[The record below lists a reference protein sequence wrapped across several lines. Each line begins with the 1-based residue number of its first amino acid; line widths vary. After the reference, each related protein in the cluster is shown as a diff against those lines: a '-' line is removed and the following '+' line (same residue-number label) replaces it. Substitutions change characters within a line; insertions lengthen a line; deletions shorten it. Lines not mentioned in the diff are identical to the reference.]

1 MLNPM
6 RTEDNQENAQHVDEP
21 LIPSQDPRDAEQAAR
36 NEQIEHVD
44 NPNRASSENLA
55 EMPDELPEMRGE
67 RAEAL
72 PPMLSRLELLTKAI
86 ADQPEAPANYVIRGE
101 LLLDAED
108 YALAAQDFETALS
121 LAQPLA
127 ESSNWGYIN
136 QALID
141 RARQGL
147 RQCQRSNQKTK
158 REIYGDV

>member
-6 RTEDNQENAQHVDEP
+6 RTEDSQEND
-21 LIPSQDPRDAEQAAR
+21 
-36 NEQIEHVD
+36 
-44 NPNRASSENLA
+44 ENLA
-55 EMPDELPEMRGE
+55 VPQEIADSEQVERIQGDEESGEVLPEMLYTLPE
-67 RAEAL
+67 IPAEPQL
-72 PPMLSRLELLTKAI
+72 PMLNRLELLTREIEAH
-86 ADQPEAPANYVIRGE
+86 PEAPANYVIRGE

-108 YALAAQDFETALS
+108 YALAAQDFETALN

-147 RQCQRSNQKTK
+147 RQCNQKPK
-158 REIYGDV
+158 REDL

>member
-6 RTEDNQENAQHVDEP
+6 RAEDNQENDENFAVP
-21 LIPSQDPRDAEQAAR
+21 QEIANAEQAENAESAEGIAEVEKSAEVSG
-36 NEQIEHVD
+36 EQ
-44 NPNRASSENLA
+44 LA
-55 EMPDELPEMRGE
+55 GMPDNLPEVS
-67 RAEAL
+67 AEAL
-72 PPMLSRLELLTKAI
+72 PPMLNRLETLNGAI
-86 ADQPEAPANYVIRGE
+86 ENYPEAPANYVIRGE
-101 LLLDAED
+101 LLLEAED

-147 RQCQRSNQKTK
+147 RQCNQKPK
-158 REIYGDV
+158 REDL